1 MAYIV
6 KGDFDGLI
14 DDDEDNEEGNIV
26 INVRTALLD
35 SKKGAITAISE
46 IASHCGEAF
55 VPFLNEC
62 ITVLTKAAGNWHP
75 LIKTEAA
82 DALASM
88 IIPIVAAQHGGSVDW
103 KKGDILGASPLSPEA
118 TAVASEVLK
127 QLVEMMKDE
136 DKEAVGNACSGVETV
151 INLCGPHALK
161 VVGNGC
167 LEATIALLTKTAPC
181 QIDDHVEGMEDED
194 ESDSFMTS
202 VCDLVA
208 AFGRVMGSHF
218 CQYLPQFLPAICDY
232 AKSSRP
238 PSDRAMAIGCL
249 GELAQELGDG
259 ISEYWK
265 QVFLPAVLAGLA
277 DEDHNVKRN
286 AAFCGG
292 VCCEGLGAS
301 IAADY
306 GQILQLVGP
315 LFNID
320 PSLSDTSAAAVD
332 NAAACV
338 SRMMMAVP
346 ANVPIQQVLPALLNS
361 LPLKNDMSENA
372 TVYNCLLNLLQ
383 MNNTDALAQ
392 KDEIKRIFQV
402 AVGTE
407 SKVEDELKQKLNM
420 AIQQL

>member
-277 DEDHNVKRN
+277 DEDDNVKRN

-292 VCCEGLGAS
+292 VLRRSRSFNRSRLRSNFTIGWS
-301 IAADY
+301 IVQHRSISFGY
-306 GQILQLVGP
+306 FSSSSG
-315 LFNID
+315 
-320 PSLSDTSAAAVD
+320 
-332 NAAACV
+332 
-338 SRMMMAVP
+338 
-346 ANVPIQQVLPALLNS
+346 
-361 LPLKNDMSENA
+361 
-372 TVYNCLLNLLQ
+372 
-383 MNNTDALAQ
+383 
-392 KDEIKRIFQV
+392 
-402 AVGTE
+402 
-407 SKVEDELKQKLNM
+407 
-420 AIQQL
+420 